1 MQRSKNI
8 LRKKRCRK
16 GKTFKRRSTYKR
28 GGMYTKPEFIINN
41 RVNWN
46 FLSRNPN
53 ATHLLENNQDRIDWR
68 ALSGNPN
75 AIDIISRYDY
85 NRMTQ
90 KNRAPAEELVSTVM
104 HPKRTRR
111 MAKSH
116 GISMSKYIDTFSN
129 VPDDYSDDDEDN
141 NVILS
146 LNTYLKKIL
155 FSISSFTFCLFSF

>member
-1 MQRSKNI
+1 MQ
-8 LRKKRCRK
+8 KR
-16 GKTFKRRSTYKR
+16 KTFKRRSTYKR

-53 ATHLLENNQDRIDWR
+53 AIHLLENNQDRIDWR

-90 KNRAPAEELVSTVM
+90 KIEPLLKNWFRRSCIQKELVVWQNHM
-104 HPKRTRR
+104 V
-111 MAKSH
+111 
-116 GISMSKYIDTFSN
+116 FQ
-129 VPDDYSDDDEDN
+129 
-141 NVILS
+141 
-146 LNTYLKKIL
+146 
-155 FSISSFTFCLFSF
+155 

>member
-1 MQRSKNI
+1 LSENPGAIHLLEQNPDKI
-8 LRKKRCRK
+8 DW
-16 GKTFKRRSTYKR
+16 F
-28 GGMYTKPEFIINN
+28 
-41 RVNWN
+41 
-46 FLSRNPN
+46 FLSKNPN
-53 ATHLLENNQDRIDWR
+53 AIDLLKQNPDNIFFGQ
-68 ALSGNPN
+68 LSLNPN

-116 GISMSKYIDTFSN
+116 GVSMSKYIDTFSN

-141 NVILS
+141 
-146 LNTYLKKIL
+146 K
-155 FSISSFTFCLFSF
+155 